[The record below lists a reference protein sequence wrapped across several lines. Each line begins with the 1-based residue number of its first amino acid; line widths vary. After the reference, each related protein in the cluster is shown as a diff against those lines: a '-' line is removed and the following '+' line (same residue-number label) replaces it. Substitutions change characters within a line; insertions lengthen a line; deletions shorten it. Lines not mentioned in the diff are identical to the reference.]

1 MSAPGT
7 FSEFAGRM
15 AYEFTLLQPYIP
27 TYLHLL
33 VSALFLIFTGAH
45 ASLSRPSS
53 AARPSKTKNKS
64 TDGSEEED
72 YMAVETSQRMER
84 FSPSDAILYPVLIG
98 SMLAGLYFLIKWLQ
112 DPEILNKIL
121 NWYLSVFGLLSI
133 ATLLTDSTST
143 VMSFIFPARYSDG
156 GMVWEVKRY
165 NRSAVPRSSGLQ
177 NTKSLQS
184 RDSPLPGRLSRL
196 SFSPKLVDLLWTLRD
211 IPTQPLLI
219 LETYIRGIAE
229 GDLPLGLVRITSVL
243 SALIAVLYFNLVD
256 KPWWLTNLLGFAFS
270 YTAIQLMSPTTFWT
284 GTLVL
289 TSLFFYDIYFVF
301 FTPLMIT
308 VATKLDIPV
317 KLLFPRPPGADDDP
331 SKKALAMLGLGDIVI
346 PGIMIGLA
354 LRFDLYL
361 FYLRKQKRRRSSKA
375 DLIGNEVDKTNVS
388 EVKSI
393 TGDENVFKADYRP
406 ATAGWGER
414 FWLDP
419 YMHGEFEGGAF
430 PKIYF
435 YASVIGYIIGILC
448 TLGVMHVYKHGQPA
462 LLYLVPGVLVSLW
475 GTALTRGELKNMW
488 EYTEAED
495 ENEEPE
501 KSNENKN
508 QKAGPLL
515 VDSGLDPKD
524 VVKATPP
531 GLESDARSAGIAKKS
546 ETEDDSKEKGEAN
559 RRLFMFSISL
569 PNTKAIQS
577 LRKNATRKVK
587 QAPTLAEELL
597 RASNE
602 KLVGSE
608 PSDVSGS
615 SNESSPSGGKL
626 DGINGEPPGK
636 RQRVE

>member
-1 MSAPGT
+1 
-7 FSEFAGRM
+7 
-15 AYEFTLLQPYIP
+15 
-27 TYLHLL
+27 
-33 VSALFLIFTGAH
+33 
-45 ASLSRPSS
+45 
-53 AARPSKTKNKS
+53 
-64 TDGSEEED
+64 
-72 YMAVETSQRMER
+72 MAVETSQRMER

-546 ETEDDSKEKGEAN
+546 ETEDDLKEKGEAK

>member
-15 AYEFTLLQPYIP
+15 AYEFTLLQPYIL

-419 YMHGEFEGGAF
+419 YMHSEFEGGAF

-546 ETEDDSKEKGEAN
+546 ETEDDSKEKGEAK

-577 LRKNATRKVK
+577 LKKNATRKVK

-615 SNESSPSGGKL
+615 SNESSPSGRKL

>member
-1 MSAPGT
+1 
-7 FSEFAGRM
+7 
-15 AYEFTLLQPYIP
+15 
-27 TYLHLL
+27 
-33 VSALFLIFTGAH
+33 
-45 ASLSRPSS
+45 
-53 AARPSKTKNKS
+53 
-64 TDGSEEED
+64 
-72 YMAVETSQRMER
+72 MER

-98 SMLAGLYFLIKWLQ
+98 CMLAGLYFLIKWLQ
-112 DPEILNKIL
+112 DPDILNKIL

-143 VMSFIFPARYSDG
+143 FMSFIFPARYSDV
-156 GMVWEVKRY
+156 GMVWEMKQY
-165 NRSAVPRSSGLQ
+165 SRSAVPHLSGLQ
-177 NTKSLQS
+177 NNKSLQS

-196 SFSPKLVDLLWTLRD
+196 SLSPNLVDLLWTLRD
-211 IPTQPLLI
+211 LPTQPLLI
-219 LETYIRGIAE
+219 LETYIRGVVE
-229 GDLPLGLVRITSVL
+229 EDLPLGLVRITSVL
-243 SALIAVLYFNLVD
+243 SALVAVLYFNLVD

-317 KLLFPRPPGADDDP
+317 KLLFPRPSGADDDP

-361 FYLRKQKRRRSSKA
+361 FYLRKQKRRGPLDA
-375 DLIGNEVDKTNVS
+375 DFVGNEAENTTVLRLENTTGHENI
-388 EVKSI
+388 VKA
-393 TGDENVFKADYRP
+393 EYRP

-419 YMHGEFEGGAF
+419 YMHAELEGGAF

-435 YASVIGYIIGILC
+435 YSSMIGYIIGIIC
-448 TLGVMHVYKHGQPA
+448 TLGVMHVSKHGQPA
-462 LLYLVPGVLVSLW
+462 LLYLVPGVLLSLW
-475 GTALTRGELKNMW
+475 GTALTRGELKSMW

-495 ENEEPE
+495 ENEESK
-501 KSNENKN
+501 KSNEIKD
-508 QKAGPLL
+508 QKAGAML
-515 VDSGLDPKD
+515 VDSVLDTKD
-524 VVKATPP
+524 AVKPTPP
-531 GLESDARSAGIAKKS
+531 GLESDARSAEFAEKS
-546 ETEDDSKEKGEAN
+546 KTKVNSKEKGAIG

-569 PNTKAIQS
+569 PKPRAIQS
-577 LRKNATRKVK
+577 LRKDATKKVK

-615 SNESSPSGGKL
+615 SNESSPSGRKL
-626 DGINGEPPGK
+626 DGTNGEPPGK